1 MAAWPGCSVRS
12 QARILAGVESTQ
24 TPASPAVG
32 WYEVAE
38 FLRVMR
44 PSAPPLVSGPAPG
57 MATLVWFTVQKQ
69 CSWTVA
75 QARPT
80 CSSLDERRYSSKH
93 LHQCSPPSPRWAG
106 G

>member
-80 CSSLDERRYSSKH
+80 CTSFDEWRYS
-93 LHQCSPPSPRWAG
+93 
-106 G
+106 